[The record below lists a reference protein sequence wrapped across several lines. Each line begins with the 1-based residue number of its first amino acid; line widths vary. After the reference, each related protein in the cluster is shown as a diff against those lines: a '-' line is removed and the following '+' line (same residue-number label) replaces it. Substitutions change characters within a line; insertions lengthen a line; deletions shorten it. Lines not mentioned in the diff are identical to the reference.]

1 MDYGPGSKGEFALAE
16 FTAAIV
22 QKDEYTFVVVIV
34 KRDVLNDNRL
44 SAEAVKVF
52 SRYFP
57 LMPVVLMGQN
67 FKGDGIF
74 RGPETLVKLV
84 ENDRPEDLPW
94 NTYQLRAK

>member
-1 MDYGPGSKGEFALAE
+1 MKGEIALAE

-22 QKDEYTFVVVIV
+22 QKNEYTFVVVIV
-34 KRDVLNDNRL
+34 KRDVLEDNRL
-44 SAEAVKVF
+44 FTEAFNLF

-57 LMPVVLMGQN
+57 LMPVVLMAQN

-74 RGPETLVKLV
+74 RGPENLVKLV

-94 NTYQLRAK
+94 NTYKLRIK

>member
-1 MDYGPGSKGEFALAE
+1 MDYGPGLKGEFALAE

-34 KRDVLNDNRL
+34 KHDVLNDNRL
-44 SAEAVKVF
+44 SAEAVKIF

-57 LMPVVLMGQN
+57 LMPVVLMAQN
-67 FKGDGIF
+67 FKGDGFF

-84 ENDRPEDLPW
+84 ENERPEDLPW
-94 NTYQLRAK
+94 NTYKLRKK

>member
-1 MDYGPGSKGEFALAE
+1 LKGEIALSE

-22 QKDEYTFVVVIV
+22 QKNEYTFVVVIV
-34 KRDVLNDNRL
+34 KRDVLDDNRL
-44 SAEAVKVF
+44 SAEAVKLF

-57 LMPVVLMGQN
+57 LTPIVLMAQN
-67 FKGDGIF
+67 FNGDGIF

-94 NTYQLRAK
+94 NTYKLRTK